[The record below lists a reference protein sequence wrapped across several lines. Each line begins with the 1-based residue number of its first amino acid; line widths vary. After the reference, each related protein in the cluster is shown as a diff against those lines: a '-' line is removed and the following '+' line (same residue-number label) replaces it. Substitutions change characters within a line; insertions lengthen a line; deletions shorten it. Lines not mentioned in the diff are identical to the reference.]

1 MNTAVCPSSRDLE
14 LSARNIHP
22 GQWAVE
28 ESRPIATLLGSC
40 VAVCLFDPKLHFG
53 GINHFM
59 LPLRTR
65 STDNEYDS
73 LLRGDYAMEV
83 LVNAMLG
90 KGAQKQR
97 MVAKAFGGGNVVSSL
112 RKSIGD
118 GNISFTKSWLE
129 REGIPLVSSDFGGP
143 WARKVIF
150 APNTGDAFCKRIVST
165 QAVSSQ
171 VVQDEVAYEN
181 SLLGPSK
188 PREKKIELF

>member
-1 MNTAVCPSSRDLE
+1 
-14 LSARNIHP
+14 
-22 GQWAVE
+22 
-28 ESRPIATLLGSC
+28 
-40 VAVCLFDPKLHFG
+40 
-53 GINHFM
+53 
-59 LPLRTR
+59 
-65 STDNEYDS
+65 
-73 LLRGDYAMEV
+73 MEV

-90 KGAQKQR
+90 KGAQKKR
-97 MVAKAFGGGNVVSSL
+97 MIAKAFGGGNVVSSL

-150 APNTGDAFCKRIVST
+150 APDTGDAFCKRIVST

-171 VVQDEVAYEN
+171 VARQEVDYEN
-181 SLLGPSK
+181 TLLGPSQ

>member
-1 MNTAVCPSSRDLE
+1 MSAADASLSNELE
-14 LSARNIHP
+14 VRARKIHP

-28 ESRPIATLLGSC
+28 ETRPIATLLGSC
-40 VAVCLFDPKLHFG
+40 VSVCLYEPTLRFG

-59 LPLRTR
+59 LPIRTR
-65 STDNEYDS
+65 ATDNEYDS

-83 LVNAMLG
+83 LVNAMLA

-97 MVAKAFGGGNVVSSL
+97 LVAKAFGGGNVVSSL

-118 GNISFTKSWLE
+118 GNIDFTRTWLA
-129 REGIPLVSSDFGGP
+129 REGIRLVSSDFGGL

-150 APNTGDAFCKRIVST
+150 QPDSGDAYCKRIQTS
-165 QAVSSQ
+165 QATSQ
-171 VVQDEVAYEN
+171 VAQQEVEYEI